1 KPRRTADRIP
11 STRNALLGFTA
22 LIVVAVICAATLD
35 RTNLREVILIVLTAF
50 VMLSLVPLTGWANQI
65 SLAQITLVGC
75 GAFAMVQWGNGGVL
89 GLVVAAA
96 FAVPIG
102 MIMAGPAIRLQGI
115 YLALATMA
123 FARLAEFLFFDQPNV
138 FGNGNLPV
146 PNLSVFGL
154 QVENPFSFLGISFA

>member
-11 STRNALLGFTA
+11 STRNALLGFAA
-22 LIVVAVICAATLD
+22 LIVICVICAATLD
-35 RTNLREVILIVLTAF
+35 RTNQREVTLVVLTAM

-75 GAFAMVQWGNGGVL
+75 GAYALVEWGFSGNVL

-96 FAVPIG
+96 FAVPVGIV
-102 MIMAGPAIRLQGI
+102 MAGPALRLQGI

-123 FARLAEFLFFDQPNV
+123 FARMA
-138 FGNGNLPV
+138 
-146 PNLSVFGL
+146 
-154 QVENPFSFLGISFA
+154 